1 MINLKIYCENKNLYY
16 EQFQSFCVLCV
27 LCSVTK
33 SCFPELWKNH
43 EFLKYYNI
51 IKPLKSI
58 RRILKTFLKKETY
71 FWKISVILCN
81 LCTVQCGEI
90 LFPWT
95 LEKSWV
101 SKTSRHNA
109 KTAQTTT
116 TNNPPSRL
124 TMKKRLL
131 NAKKEL
137 THICSLILISLC
149 SCGPNMSKKIAET
162 SSAHFYV

>member
-71 FWKISVILCN
+71 FWKISVILGN

-101 SKTSRHNA
+101 SKILQYY
-109 KTAQTTT
+109 QTFEEYQEDFE
-116 TNNPPSRL
+116 NVFE
-124 TMKKRLL
+124 KRNLFLKNFSHFRQFVHCAVRRNLVSL
-131 NAKKEL
+131 NFGKVV
-137 THICSLILISLC
+137 S
-149 SCGPNMSKKIAET
+149 
-162 SSAHFYV
+162 F